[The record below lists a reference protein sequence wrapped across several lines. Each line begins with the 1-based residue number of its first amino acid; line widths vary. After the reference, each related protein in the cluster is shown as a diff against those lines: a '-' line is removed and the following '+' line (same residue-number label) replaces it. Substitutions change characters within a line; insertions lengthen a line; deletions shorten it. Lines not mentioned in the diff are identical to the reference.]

1 MTAFDRRRSFFP
13 LGNAYRKRQLI
24 VANFSEIPPGFSKKL
39 RFVLFGIEN
48 SPIFVA
54 NTNTMIKINNLGLA
68 DSVFNQFMAEMR
80 DATIQQDRLRF
91 RRNLERIGEIMAYE
105 ISKTLDYDEEEIT
118 TPLGIKEIRTLKEQ
132 PVIATILR
140 AGLPFHNGMLSM
152 FDHADNAFIAA
163 YRKYDKNE
171 DFEIKVEYYS
181 SPDLEDKVLILCD
194 PMLATGESIV
204 KTLRG
209 LLDDMTPKHIHIAV
223 AVASQEGLGIGKEA
237 FFRLHLHLTFHVD
250 TAQTVIVFGDA
261 GDLAYG
267 EKR

>member
-1 MTAFDRRRSFFP
+1 
-13 LGNAYRKRQLI
+13 
-24 VANFSEIPPGFSKKL
+24 
-39 RFVLFGIEN
+39 
-48 SPIFVA
+48 
-54 NTNTMIKINNLGLA
+54 MIKIHNLGA
-68 DSVFNQFMAEMR
+68 TDSVFNQFMAEMR

-105 ISKTLDYDEEEIT
+105 ISKTLDYEEEEVT

-140 AGLPFHNGMLSM
+140 AGLPFHNGMLNM

-181 SPDLEDKVLILCD
+181 SAELEDKVLILCD

-204 KTLRG
+204 KTLNG
-209 LLDDMTPKHIHIAV
+209 LTEEMTPREIHIAV
-223 AVASQEGLGIGKEA
+223 AVASQEGLDYVQRALSRQPVTIWVGSVDEELTARAYIVPGI
-237 FFRLHLHLTFHVD
+237 
-250 TAQTVIVFGDA
+250 GDA